1 MIRSAKPQDAE
12 ALAGIYN
19 HYILNS
25 VISFEEETVSGREM
39 RGRMAD
45 VQKMYPWLVYEEE
58 GAIAGYAYA
67 TPWKNRSAYRHAAET
82 TIYVDKAKLGKGI
95 GTRLY
100 APLLQALRDRDDLHV
115 VMAGIALP
123 NDGSVAI
130 HEKLGFVKV
139 GHYREIGRKFGRW
152 IDVGY
157 WQLML

>member
-1 MIRSAKPQDAE
+1 MIRSANPADAG
-12 ALAGIYN
+12 AIAGIYN
-19 HYILNS
+19 HYILHTA
-25 VISFEEETVSGREM
+25 ISFEQEPVSGLDM
-39 RGRMAD
+39 RSRIAD
-45 VQKMYPWLVYEEE
+45 VQRKFPWLVYEED

-67 TPWKNRSAYRHAAET
+67 TPWKNRGAYQQSAEP

-95 GTRLY
+95 GARLY
-100 APLLQALRDRDDLHV
+100 EPLLQALRDRDLHV

-130 HEKLGFVKV
+130 HERFGFVKV

-152 IDVGY
+152 VDVGY